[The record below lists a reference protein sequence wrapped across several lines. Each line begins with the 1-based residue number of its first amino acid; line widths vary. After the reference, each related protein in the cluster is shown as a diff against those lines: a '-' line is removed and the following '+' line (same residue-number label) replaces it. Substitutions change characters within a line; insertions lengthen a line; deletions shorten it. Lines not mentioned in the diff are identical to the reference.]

1 MAIQIFTDST
11 GDIPRSMQ
19 EQLKIHILPL
29 TVRFGDEE
37 YKDGVNLS
45 LDEFYTKLISAEK
58 LPTTSQVP
66 VGVFI
71 DGFRQALDSGDE
83 VLGIFLASQLSGT
96 YQSAVMA
103 KEYLKSDKIYLVD
116 SQSATLGIAAQVYE
130 AIKMRDAGMLAEE
143 IAEELRSLQ
152 SKQKL
157 FAILETLKYVKMGG
171 RLSATKAMVGSI
183 LHIRPVVII
192 QEGRVILVHLAKG
205 SKNALRWVYDEVA
218 KSKIDYGRKIFVGH
232 SRHPAILTSFVEQ
245 LKDKVPQACYD
256 IWELG
261 ITVGTY
267 GGPGLVGITYFEK

>member
-19 EQLKIHILPL
+19 KELGISILPL

-37 YKDGVNLS
+37 YKDGIDLS
-45 LDEFYTKLISAEK
+45 LDDFYAKLVKAK
-58 LPTTSQVP
+58 TLPTTSQVP
-66 VGVFI
+66 VGEFI
-71 DGFRQALDSGDE
+71 KKFRLALDAGDE

-103 KEYLKSDKIYLVD
+103 KEYLKSDKIHLVD
-116 SQSATLGIAAQVYE
+116 SQIATLGIAAQVYE

-143 IAEELRSLQ
+143 IAEELRCLQ

-171 RLSATKAMVGSI
+171 RLSATKAIMGNI
-183 LHIRPVVII
+183 LHIRPIVMIQGGKVV
-192 QEGRVILVHLAKG
+192 LVHLAKG
-205 SKNALRWVYDEVA
+205 TKNALRWVYDEVA

-232 SRHPAILTSFVEQ
+232 SRHPAILDSFIEQ
-245 LKDKVPQACYD
+245 FKEKLPRRFYD
-256 IWELG
+256 VWELG

-267 GGPGLVGITYFEK
+267 GGPGLVGITYFEE